1 VLKRPLRRKLPTRGV
16 TVTDLQ
22 DERRIR
28 AARNQATF
36 REVNEQLENLAS
48 TFQFVSEKS
57 VFICEC
63 ADLACTEQVEMTMAD
78 YEGMRAHPNRF
89 VVRPG
94 HEVADVE
101 EVVSR
106 GEGFLLVSKI
116 GAGEE
121 VARGAYRRGSTPD
134 ATPSDS

>member
-1 VLKRPLRRKLPTRGV
+1 M
-16 TVTDLQ
+16 TDQQ
-22 DERRIR
+22 DERRTR

-63 ADLACTEQVEMTMAD
+63 ADMTCAEQVEMTLAE

-89 VVRPG
+89 VVLPG
-94 HEVADVE
+94 HEVSDVE
-101 EVVSR
+101 EIVFRS
-106 GEGFLLVSKI
+106 EGFLLVSKT
-116 GAGEE
+116 GVGEQ
-121 VARGAYRRGSTPD
+121 VARAAHRRTSTP
-134 ATPSDS
+134 SGS